1 VKDALNERYLP
12 GTRNEPSP
20 AKHNRCTLSVAME
33 SETSDRC
40 RHFGSTSLLSYVLTM
55 RRFLT
60 GAVESGGPSKVART
74 DSSTYDARSAAV
86 ATAPVLISPT
96 VLLGAD
102 LAQAESVPLNQWVS
116 YEGIMYKFSGECNR
130 DSQEMVAFD
139 MDGTLI
145 RTRSGKTHAAE
156 ENDWV
161 LWDSSV
167 RVILQRLHTEKK
179 YLAIVSNQSG
189 IKDNKITRPALQRK
203 VEKIIETIG
212 VPMDFICAIEDD
224 RFRKPRPGMWE
235 FLVYASKGISARGR
249 SSVVMEQELNPTEV
263 PYFVLSTYVGDAAG
277 RPKEGTRNKDW
288 SDSDYKLAINAGVK
302 VTCCLY
308 CANLTWLVYSRNLP
322 YRAVLHARAVLSGR
336 HFAFALSTASPGSEQ
351 TKQRW

>member
-1 VKDALNERYLP
+1 VHVIGCNENLKLLIDAALW
-12 GTRNEPSP
+12 
-20 AKHNRCTLSVAME
+20 KHISQ
-33 SETSDRC
+33 
-40 RHFGSTSLLSYVLTM
+40 SYVLTM

-74 DSSTYDARSAAV
+74 DSSTYDARGAAV

-145 RTRSGKTHAAE
+145 RTKSGKTHAAE

-235 FLVYASKGISARGR
+235 FLVYASNAISARGR
-249 SSVVMEQELNPTEV
+249 SSVVMKQSLNPTEV
-263 PYFVLSTYVGDAAG
+263 RCFVSSTYVGDAAG

-308 CANLTWLVYSRNLP
+308 CANQSP
-322 YRAVLHARAVLSGR
+322 ACVLM
-336 HFAFALSTASPGSEQ
+336 
-351 TKQRW
+351 